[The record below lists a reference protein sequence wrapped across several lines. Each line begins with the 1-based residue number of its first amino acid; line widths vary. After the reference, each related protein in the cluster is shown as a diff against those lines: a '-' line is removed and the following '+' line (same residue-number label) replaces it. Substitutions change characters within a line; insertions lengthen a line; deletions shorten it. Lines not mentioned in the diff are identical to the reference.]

1 MSMFVRVSHSETTHI
16 MINNTQ
22 QCITRPLSTPVRRVK
37 PWVHGPATSPNNLPR
52 LHTKQDDEAK
62 ANAWLD
68 ANADVAALW
77 FDAPDRQAGTTGR
90 VGA

>member
-1 MSMFVRVSHSETTHI
+1 MYHAPILPRSGES
-16 MINNTQ
+16 N
-22 QCITRPLSTPVRRVK
+22 
-37 PWVHGPATSPNNLPR
+37 HGPATSPNNLPR